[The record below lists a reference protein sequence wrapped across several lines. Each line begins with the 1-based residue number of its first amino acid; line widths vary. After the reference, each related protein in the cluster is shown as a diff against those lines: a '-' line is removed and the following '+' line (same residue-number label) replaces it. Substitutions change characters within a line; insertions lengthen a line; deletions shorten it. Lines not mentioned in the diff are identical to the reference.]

1 MFDIFGE
8 FDSVEEL
15 NEAAAGLLRENDTKN
30 LVVLAREN
38 GIPED
43 FAALYGAGELPVLAD
58 AALAALGKIDT
69 ELPEAVTRYGETAE
83 CVAEYIKSLCDRDSF
98 AAMVRRKGRSLLQC
112 LALMESEAR
121 SRVKEKT
128 GCQCVCI
135 SPSAG
140 YKMIRDYYEGGCEK

>member
-30 LVVLAREN
+30 LMVLAREN

-83 CVAEYIKSLCDRDSF
+83 CVEI
-98 AAMVRRKGRSLLQC
+98 GR
-112 LALMESEAR
+112 AH
-121 SRVKEKT
+121 V
-128 GCQCVCI
+128 
-135 SPSAG
+135 
-140 YKMIRDYYEGGCEK
+140 